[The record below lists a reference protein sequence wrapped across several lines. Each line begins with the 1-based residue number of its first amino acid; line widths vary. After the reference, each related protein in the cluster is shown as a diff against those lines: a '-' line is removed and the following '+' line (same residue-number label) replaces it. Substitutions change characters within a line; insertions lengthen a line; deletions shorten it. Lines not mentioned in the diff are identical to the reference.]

1 MAICNLEKENNVIYF
16 ASIVDI
22 VLMFEYLILLVFL
35 VIFWKRS
42 YNNTLYNLVEYR
54 NYLLLIIISSILK
67 ISLFLDACFR
77 YGKPTLILI
86 AAYELPYISSET
98 LLVYLW

>member
-42 YNNTLYNLVEYR
+42 YSNTLYNLVEYR

>member
-1 MAICNLEKENNVIYF
+1 MAICNLDKEDNQVYF
-16 ASIVDI
+16 ESIIDL
-22 VLMFEYLILLVFL
+22 VLIAEYSILLVCL
-35 VIFWKRS
+35 VVFWKRS
-42 YNNTLYNLVEYR
+42 YSNTLFNLVEFR

-67 ISLFLDACFR
+67 ISLFLDACFK